1 MNQISFLILVT
12 LLGVISSSQ
21 PNPSHLKPFGSTGS
35 LIPIQALEK
44 EYPNVVKFF
53 ADHLAKSE
61 PFVSRQVLIND
72 LHYDLWKTDQQ
83 LENEVH
89 ELAQTNIFVQSYR
102 EPDRLQMTFT
112 EFLRQYKRN
121 PLFLADTL
129 PDVLRYDRP
138 DL

>member
-1 MNQISFLILVT
+1 MNPMSFLIL
-12 LLGVISSSQ
+12 LILFGVIPSSQ
-21 PNPSHLKPFGSTGS
+21 SNPGHLKPFGSTGS

-44 EYPNVVKFF
+44 EYPNVVKLFT
-53 ADHLAKSE
+53 DHLVKSE

-89 ELAQTNIFVQSYR
+89 ELAQTNIFVQSHR
-102 EPDRLQMTFT
+102 EPDRVQMTFS
-112 EFLRQYKRN
+112 EFLRQYKRK
-121 PLFLADTL
+121 PLFFADTL
-129 PDVLRYDRP
+129 PDVLRYDHS